1 MSEELQPKANPKRGV
16 YLLPNIFTTGAL
28 FAAFYA
34 IIAAMQQHF
43 GIACFVTFIAMIADG
58 LDGRVA
64 RLTNTQSAFGAEYD
78 SLSDMVAF
86 GLSPAFI
93 VYTWSLHSLGKIGW
107 LCAFFYVACTA
118 LRLARFNT
126 QLEVA
131 DKRFFVG
138 LACPS
143 AAAVLVAAVWFLLE
157 NTTMMGK
164 NIAIPMACLTVLV
177 GALEVSNIKYYSFKV
192 LNFRHHVPFTVLVL
206 AMMILL
212 LVALDPAQVLF
223 YAFTA
228 YMILGPVI
236 AWKCLRKD
244 KTAQKSSGSIE

>member
-1 MSEELQPKANPKRGV
+1 MSEELQPKINPKRGV

-34 IIAAMQQHF
+34 IVASMQHHF

-58 LDGRVA
+58 LDGRIA

-86 GLSPAFI
+86 GLSPAVL
-93 VYTWSLHSLGKIGW
+93 VYNWSLFSLGKIGW

-126 QLEVA
+126 QLDVA

-143 AAAVLVAAVWFLLE
+143 AAAVLVACVWFLLE
-157 NTTMMGK
+157 NTSVMGK
-164 NIAIPMACLTVLV
+164 NIAIPLAFLTVLV

-192 LNFRHHVPFTVLVL
+192 LNFRQHVPFTVLVF
-206 AMMILL
+206 AVMIIM

-223 YAFTA
+223 YAFSA

-236 AWKCLRKD
+236 AWNCLRKD
-244 KTAQKSSGSIE
+244 KKFSSEG

>member
-1 MSEELQPKANPKRGV
+1 MPEEVSIKPNPKRGI
-16 YLLPNIFTTGAL
+16 YLLPNIFTTAAL

-34 IIAAMQQHF
+34 IIAAMQHHF
-43 GIACFVTFIAMIADG
+43 SIACVATFIAMIADG

-93 VYTWSLHSLGKIGW
+93 LYTWSLNSLGKIGW

-126 QLEVA
+126 QLDGA
-131 DKRFFVG
+131 DKRFFIG
-138 LACPS
+138 LACPA
-143 AAAVLVAAVWFLLE
+143 AAAVLVGAVWFLLE
-157 NTTMMGK
+157 NTVVLGK
-164 NIAIPMACLTVLV
+164 NIAIPMALLTVVV
-177 GALEVSNIKYYSFKV
+177 GILQVSNIKYYSFKV
-192 LNFRHHVPFTVLVL
+192 LDFRSHVPFTVLIFTV
-206 AMMILL
+206 ILVM

-223 YAFTA
+223 YAFSL
-228 YMILGPVI
+228 YVVLGPVI
-236 AWKCLRKD
+236 AWNSLRKD
-244 KTAQKSSGSIE
+244 KKLVTVE

>member
-1 MSEELQPKANPKRGV
+1 MSEELQAKTTPKRGV

-34 IIAAMQQHF
+34 IVAAMQQHF
-43 GIACFVTFIAMIADG
+43 GVACVATFIAMIADG

-78 SLSDMVAF
+78 SVSDMVAF
-86 GLSPAFI
+86 GLTPAVLI
-93 VYTWSLHSLGKIGW
+93 YTWSLHSLGKIGW

-126 QLEVA
+126 QLDVA

-138 LACPS
+138 LACPA
-143 AAAVLVAAVWFLLE
+143 AAAVLVGAVWFLLE
-157 NTTMMGK
+157 NTTVMGK
-164 NIAIPMACLTVLV
+164 SIAIPMACLTVLV

-206 AMMILL
+206 AVMIIMLI
-212 LVALDPAQVLF
+212 ALDPAQVLF
-223 YAFTA
+223 YAFAT
-228 YMILGPVI
+228 YLVLGPVI
-236 AWKCLRKD
+236 AWNSLRKD
-244 KTAQKSSGSIE
+244 KKNNLEE

>member
-1 MSEELQPKANPKRGV
+1 MSEEVQLKTNPKRGF
-16 YLLPNIFTTGAL
+16 YLLPNMFTTGAL

-34 IIAAMQQHF
+34 IIAAMQHHF
-43 GIACFVTFIAMIADG
+43 NIACLAIFIALVADG

-93 VYTWSLHSLGKIGW
+93 VYTWSLNCLGKIGW

-126 QLEVA
+126 QIENA
-131 DKRFFVG
+131 DKRFFTG

-143 AAAVLVAAVWFLLE
+143 AAAVLVGAVWFLLE
-157 NTTMMGK
+157 NTTVMGK
-164 NIAIPMACLTVLV
+164 SIAIPMACLTVLV
-177 GALEVSNIKYYSFKV
+177 GGLEVSNLKYYSFKV
-192 LNFRHHVPFTVLVL
+192 LDFRHHVPFTVLVFAVL
-206 AMMILL
+206 GVMLI
-212 LVALDPAQVLF
+212 ALDPAQVLF
-223 YAFTA
+223 YAFSA
-228 YMILGPVI
+228 YLLLGPVI
-236 AWKCLRKD
+236 AWNCLRKD
-244 KTAQKSSGSIE
+244 KS